1 MALKLRPGSRWSL
14 SSTQILAIG
23 FFAVIMTGA
32 ILLTLPIS
40 ATSGESIGFVDAL
53 FTAASCTCVTGL
65 STINVGV
72 ELTTFGHVVMLLLI
86 QIGGMGFMTCAAL
99 IFMAVGRKI
108 GLKDRM
114 TIAEGLNEEGLG
126 GMVKLVR
133 KVAVIC
139 LVCEGVGALLLSFR
153 LVPEFGFAK
162 GVWFG
167 VFHAVSAFCNA
178 GFDIFGYNNSIENFN
193 TEPFFILVIALLII
207 IGGLGF
213 AVVND
218 VLKKRRWSRLSLHS
232 KLVLTVTA
240 GLLLFGTLFFL
251 FAEWNNPKTIGDMG
265 VGDKVANSFFQAATL
280 RTAGYATL
288 TQQYLTNGSII
299 LCILLMFIGASPA
312 SCGGGVKTTT
322 FGTVLLNLWAVI
334 RGREDI
340 SLYGRRIS
348 KETVRRC
355 MAIILI
361 CLLFLV
367 AFIFLLCLT
376 ENGKGFTPTEI
387 VYECTSALATV
398 GNTMGITTS
407 LSQAGRVILSFAMF
421 CGRVG
426 PLSLALALGGKGVR
440 GSAKFPE
447 EKIMVG

>member
-72 ELTTFGHVVMLLLI
+72 ELTTFGHVVMLILI

-153 LVPEFGFAK
+153 LVPEFGLAK

-167 VFHAVSAFCNA
+167 VFHSVSAFCNA
-178 GFDIFGYNNSIENFN
+178 GFDISAIITPSKTFN
-193 TEPFFILVIALLII
+193 TEPFFILVT
-207 IGGLGF
+207 
-213 AVVND
+213 
-218 VLKKRRWSRLSLHS
+218 RL
-232 KLVLTVTA
+232 
-240 GLLLFGTLFFL
+240 
-251 FAEWNNPKTIGDMG
+251 
-265 VGDKVANSFFQAATL
+265 
-280 RTAGYATL
+280 
-288 TQQYLTNGSII
+288 
-299 LCILLMFIGASPA
+299 
-312 SCGGGVKTTT
+312 
-322 FGTVLLNLWAVI
+322 
-334 RGREDI
+334 
-340 SLYGRRIS
+340 
-348 KETVRRC
+348 
-355 MAIILI
+355 
-361 CLLFLV
+361 
-367 AFIFLLCLT
+367 
-376 ENGKGFTPTEI
+376 
-387 VYECTSALATV
+387 
-398 GNTMGITTS
+398 
-407 LSQAGRVILSFAMF
+407 
-421 CGRVG
+421 
-426 PLSLALALGGKGVR
+426 
-440 GSAKFPE
+440 
-447 EKIMVG
+447 